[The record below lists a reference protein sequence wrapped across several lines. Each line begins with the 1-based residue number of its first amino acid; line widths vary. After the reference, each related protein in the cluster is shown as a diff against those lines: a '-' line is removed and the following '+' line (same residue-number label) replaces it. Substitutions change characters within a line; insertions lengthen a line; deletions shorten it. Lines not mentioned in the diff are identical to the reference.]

1 MYNLAESGVAKKDAV
16 SFKDSITEAIRMAE
30 AAYNRG
36 GTVSGVTTGLAELD
50 RMTGG
55 MHPTD
60 LLILAGRP
68 SMGKTALATNIA
80 FNAAKRHLETGGRE
94 GAAVGLF
101 SLEMGHA
108 QIIIFRAQHMA
119 DSAPLI
125 DNPEI
130 ITMLKAVANGQR
142 YTIIK
147 ELIKGEKNV
156 GELESYS
163 TLSQSALSQHLARLR
178 RDKIVETRRQAQ
190 LIYYYLSNQN
200 VISLVKYLDQM
211 ATEGDRQD

>member
-1 MYNLAESGVAKKDAV
+1 
-16 SFKDSITEAIRMAE
+16 
-30 AAYNRG
+30 
-36 GTVSGVTTGLAELD
+36 
-50 RMTGG
+50 
-55 MHPTD
+55 
-60 LLILAGRP
+60 
-68 SMGKTALATNIA
+68 
-80 FNAAKRHLETGGRE
+80 
-94 GAAVGLF
+94 
-101 SLEMGHA
+101 
-108 QIIIFRAQHMA
+108 MA

-156 GELESYS
+156 GELKSYS